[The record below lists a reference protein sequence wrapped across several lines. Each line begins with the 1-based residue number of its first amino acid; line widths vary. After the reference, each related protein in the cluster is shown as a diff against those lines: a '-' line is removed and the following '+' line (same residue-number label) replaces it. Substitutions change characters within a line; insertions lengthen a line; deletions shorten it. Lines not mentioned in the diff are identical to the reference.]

1 MVSTLAEAPLRAVRE
16 FLKFEAAG
24 GLMLVAMAALAL
36 VLSNTG
42 AAEFYQSVIDLPIVA
57 TAGGIGLAKPLVL
70 LVNDGLMALFF
81 LLVGLEIKREFRDGQ
96 LATRDQ
102 ALLPAAAA
110 AGGMAIP
117 AIINYAIVQ
126 GDSPLTRGWAI
137 PTATDIAFSLGV
149 MSLLGTRVPASLKI
163 FLTALAIIDDL
174 GAIVI
179 IAIFYTADLSAVS
192 LGVAGACII
201 ALIVLNR
208 LGVTRLTPFIIV
220 GLVLWFA
227 VLKSGVHATLAG
239 VVLAFC
245 IPLEGRNGASM
256 TSPLRDLEHRLHPW
270 VAYAILP
277 IFAFFNAGVDL
288 RGLSADIVFGP
299 LSLGIALG
307 LFVGKQIGVFAIAW
321 GLIRFGICRMPD
333 GASFTQLY
341 GTAVLTG
348 IGFTM
353 SLFIGGLAFEG
364 GEHDAE
370 VRIGVLMGSIV
381 SAFLGY
387 AVLRFAPRPY
397 GTSTA

>member
-1 MVSTLAEAPLRAVRE
+1 MVSTLADGPLRAVRD
-16 FLKFEAAG
+16 FLKLEASG

-42 AAEFYQSVIDLPIVA
+42 ASEFYRSVLDLPIEV
-57 TAGGIGLAKPLVL
+57 TAGGAGLAKSLVL
-70 LVNDGLMALFF
+70 FVNDGLMALFF
-81 LLVGLEIKREFRDGQ
+81 LLVGLEIKREVRDGQ
-96 LATRDQ
+96 LSTRDQ

-110 AGGMAIP
+110 VGGMAIP
-117 AIINYAIVQ
+117 AVIYYLVVQ
-126 GDSPLTRGWAI
+126 GNPTLTPGWAI
-137 PTATDIAFSLGV
+137 PAATDIAFSLGV

-179 IAIFYTADLSAVS
+179 IAIFYTADLSTVS
-192 LGVAGACII
+192 LGVAGGCII

-220 GLVLWFA
+220 GLILWFA

-256 TSPLRDLEHRLHPW
+256 SSPLRDLEHRLHPW

-288 RGLSADIVFGP
+288 RGLSADVIFGP

-307 LFVGKQIGVFAIAW
+307 LFVGKQIGVFVIAW
-321 GLIRFGICRMPD
+321 GLIRFGICRMPE
-333 GASFTQLY
+333 GATFAQLY
-341 GTAVLTG
+341 GTAILTG

-364 GEHDAE
+364 GAHDAE
-370 VRIGVLMGSIV
+370 VRIGVLMGSVI
-381 SAFLGY
+381 SALVGY
-387 AVLRFAPRPY
+387 ALLRLVSRPY
-397 GTSTA
+397 GNSTA